1 MSSPGLP
8 GGEFLGAQQAGSPI
22 GAPDARP
29 LRVAAAGLG
38 WVTLHR
44 HIPVMRRM
52 RDVEIV
58 LVVDRRPERASDVAR
73 RFRIPRHVEAATF
86 RDVDGLDQVDAVTI
100 GAAPESHFELAHSA
114 LQRGKHV
121 LLEKPFAMS
130 LDEGERLVAAAR
142 DAGVVLAIVHNF
154 QFARSAR
161 RLAGDLDAGRL
172 GRIRSLVAR
181 QFGNP
186 RRRLPTWYETLP
198 LGLFY
203 DESPHLL
210 YLLRRFAP
218 GPLRL
223 EAVRSTA
230 STTGL
235 NTPALLDAH
244 FVAEAPSGP
253 VPASLYLNFE
263 SPVSEWFLA
272 VLGDEGAGIVD
283 VFRDIY
289 IRLPNDGAHTTATV
303 LRTSLAAT
311 FQHWAQ
317 HLTSGALHLT
327 GRLSYGNDEVF
338 RRFVDAVR
346 SGCPPD
352 LIGPADAIDVLRI
365 QHQVIDQCRKQG

>member
-1 MSSPGLP
+1 MS
-8 GGEFLGAQQAGSPI
+8 AQ
-22 GAPDARP
+22 DVRP

-52 RDVEIV
+52 HDIEIV
-58 LVVDRRPERASDVAR
+58 LVVDRRPGRASDVAR
-73 RFRIPRHVEAATF
+73 RFHIPRHVEAASF
-86 RDVDGLDQVDAVTI
+86 REVDGLDEIDAVTI
-100 GAAPESHFELAHSA
+100 GAAPEAHYELAYSA

-130 LDEGERLVAAAR
+130 VDEGERLVAAAR

-161 RLAGDLDAGRL
+161 RLASDVDSGRL

-218 GPLRL
+218 GPLHL
-223 EAVRSTA
+223 VDVRSMA

-244 FVAEAPSGP
+244 FVAEAPGGP

-263 SPVSEWFLA
+263 SPVSEWYLA

-311 FQHWAQ
+311 RQHWAQ

-346 SGCPPD
+346 SGRNPE
-352 LIGPADAIDVLRI
+352 LIGPGDALAVLQA
-365 QHQVIDQCRKQG
+365 QHQIVDAAGRGR